1 MVSIAGGKLTT
12 HRLIAM
18 DALRHLPVE
27 VRPRRRRP
35 RTEPLGR
42 TVPSKAE
49 ELLRSRLDADVA
61 THLIHLYG
69 EEAMRVARYGDE
81 ASDALERI
89 DPHGPDI
96 WAQVDFARDEE
107 SALIVDDVLS
117 RRTTLTVRGL
127 ASGQVS
133 EAVRH
138 RLGARSLADTPSS
151 ERTTLG

>member
-1 MVSIAGGKLTT
+1 
-12 HRLIAM
+12 
-18 DALRHLPVE
+18 
-27 VRPRRRRP
+27 
-35 RTEPLGR
+35 
-42 TVPSKAE
+42 
-49 ELLRSRLDADVA
+49 
-61 THLIHLYG
+61 
-69 EEAMRVARYGDE
+69 MRVARYGDE

-107 SALIVDDVLS
+107 SALTVDDVLS
-117 RRTTLTVRGL
+117 RRTTLAVRGL